1 MLLDRNSYLEIEK
14 ALNNAF
20 IDNNDKDIKPI
31 FSPAFL
37 YNSKEHKTKVITTLL
52 KDLSECDE
60 FFIAVAFITKS
71 GLQLFKETFEELK
84 NRGIKGKILTTDY
97 LTFTD
102 PDALLDIKNNFPNIE
117 VKMYKCLDSSSGFHI
132 KSYVFK
138 KGNIYKLVIGSS
150 NMTDK
155 ALTINEEWNTKLVST
170 QNGEYIKSI
179 KERYDKLFSEA
190 TSLDSYIET
199 YEKIYN
205 EFKSFKEKTLQK
217 SPIFEIFKPNTMQV
231 QFVNNLKKSIENG
244 DKRGLLISATGTGK
258 TYASAFGVRE
268 IKPKKLLFVAHRS
281 QLLLQAISTFHN
293 VLPLKKIAL
302 FTGDNKLNSELKSFV
317 SLYKEGQE
325 FDILFATIETIYKDY
340 NLTKFNKKE
349 FDFIIIDEVHKAGS
363 ETYRKL
369 INYFDPNFL
378 LGMSAT
384 PERTDDASKI
394 YEIFNH
400 NVIYEIRLK
409 DALEY
414 DLLCPFHYYGITDI
428 KGIDDETY
436 SNKDFNKLYSNE
448 RIKYIIKKSEIYGH
462 SGKKLKGL
470 IFVSTKEDGKILE
483 NKLNEFNFKVKFLS
497 GENSNEERESA
508 INLLES
514 DDKNNYLDYIITV
527 DIFNEGVDIPSVN
540 QIIMLRPTISSII
553 FIQQLGRGLR
563 KSNHKDYVVI
573 LDFIG
578 NYENN
583 YMIPRAFSENGS
595 KVDARVVVTSQ
606 YLPGASSIEFDE
618 IAKERIFASIQKAK
632 FDTNKSVKMLVK
644 NLISKLNRIPKC
656 EEFYL
661 LESFDMTR
669 IYPFF
674 DSYYELLLELKNDN
688 FKVLNSLPIF
698 NDKERE
704 LLIFLSADLGQGTR
718 IDDLIFFEELMNRKS
733 INEIASL
740 YNFSSLELL
749 SLTSIFKG
757 KRDTY
762 RKFNYLDEANYLKKD
777 ILELISNNPILKS
790 WILDLIEFYKF
801 RFNEFY
807 KNKYKDYSLSLYEK
821 YSYKDVCRL
830 LNYSKDLTAV
840 IGGYKYNEATNTYP
854 IFINYEKNP
863 KIDQSINYA
872 DSFIN
877 KETFSWESK
886 KNRKLISK
894 DFAPML
900 NKNMNTKFL
909 LFIRKDS
916 NDKESKKFF
925 FLGEIY
931 PTDSLKEVI
940 KESTDEKGKTQKYNY
955 VDIIFKLDKPCRDDI
970 YNYLVSSIKDGE

>member
-1 MLLDRNSYLEIEK
+1 MHLNSDPYLEIEK

-20 IDNNDKDIKPI
+20 IGSDNKDIKSI

-37 YNSKEHKTKVITTLL
+37 YNSKENKTKVITTLL

-102 PDALLDIKNNFPNIE
+102 PDALLDIKNYFPNIE
-117 VKMYKCLDSSSGFHI
+117 VKMYKCLDSNSGFHI

-138 KGNIYKLVIGSS
+138 KGDIYKLVIGSS

-155 ALTINEEWNTKLVST
+155 ALTINEERNTKLVST
-170 QNGEYIKSI
+170 QNGEYIKNI
-179 KERYDKLFSEA
+179 KERYDRLFNEA
-190 TSLDSYIET
+190 TPLDDYIET
-199 YEKIYN
+199 YEKIYS
-205 EFKSFKEKTLQK
+205 EFKAFKEKTLQN
-217 SPIFEIFKPNTMQV
+217 STILEIFKPNTMQI
-231 QFVNNLKKSIENG
+231 QFVNNLKNSINNG

-293 VLPLKKIAL
+293 VLPDKKIAL
-302 FTGDNKLNSELKSFV
+302 FTGDNKLNDELKSFV
-317 SLYKEGQE
+317 SLHKENQE
-325 FDILFATIETIYKDY
+325 YDILFATIETIYKDE
-340 NLTKFNKKE
+340 NLAKFNKKE
-349 FDFIIIDEVHKAGS
+349 FDFIIIDEVHKAGG
-363 ETYRKL
+363 ETYQKL
-369 INYFDPNFL
+369 INYFDPRFL
-378 LGMSAT
+378 LGMSVT

-400 NVIYEIRLK
+400 NIIYEIRLK

-436 SNKDFNKLYSNE
+436 SRKDFNKLYSND
-448 RIKYIIKKSEIYGH
+448 RIKYIIEKTKIYGH

-483 NKLNEFNFKVKFLS
+483 NKLNQFNFKVKFLS
-497 GENSNEERESA
+497 GENSNEERQNA

-563 KSNHKDYVVI
+563 KSNNKDYVVI

-632 FDTNKSVKMLVK
+632 FDTNKSIKMLVK
-644 NLISKLNRIPKC
+644 NLIFKLNRIPKY

-674 DSYYELLLELKNDN
+674 ASYYELLLELKNDN
-688 FKVLNSLPIF
+688 FKILNSLPVF

-704 LLIFLSADLGQGTR
+704 LLISLSADLGQGTR
-718 IDDLIFFEELMNRKS
+718 IDDLIAFEELMNHKSLNEFAS
-733 INEIASL
+733 INKISNQE
-740 YNFSSLELL
+740 FL
-749 SLTSIFKG
+749 SLASIFKG

-762 RKFNYLDEANYLKKD
+762 RKFNYLDDKNYLRKD
-777 ILELISNNPILKS
+777 ILDLINNNPDFKR

-807 KNKYKDYSLSLYEK
+807 KNKYKNYSLSLYEK

-840 IGGYKYNEATNTYP
+840 IGGYKYNEGTNTYP

-877 KETFSWESK
+877 KEIFAWESK
-886 KNRKLISK
+886 KNRKLTSK
-894 DFAPML
+894 DFVPML

-925 FLGEIY
+925 FLGEIS
-931 PTDSLKEVI
+931 PSDNLKEVI
-940 KESTDEKGKTQKYNY
+940 KESKDENGNIQKYNY
-955 VDIIFKLDKPCRDDI
+955 VDVIFKLDKPCRDDI

>member
-1 MLLDRNSYLEIEK
+1 MHLNSDPYLEIEK

-20 IDNNDKDIKPI
+20 IGSDNKDIKSI

-37 YNSKEHKTKVITTLL
+37 YNSKENKTKVITTLL

-117 VKMYKCLDSSSGFHI
+117 VKMYKCLDSNSGFHI

-138 KGNIYKLVIGSS
+138 KGDIYKLVIGSS

-179 KERYDKLFSEA
+179 KERYDRLFNEA
-190 TSLDSYIET
+190 TPLDDYIET
-199 YEKIYN
+199 YEKIYS
-205 EFKSFKEKTLQK
+205 EFKVFKEKTLQN
-217 SPIFEIFKPNTMQV
+217 STILEIFKPNTMQI
-231 QFVNNLKKSIENG
+231 QFVNNLKNSINNG

-293 VLPLKKIAL
+293 VLPDKKIAL
-302 FTGDNKLNSELKSFV
+302 FTGDNKLNDELKSFV
-317 SLYKEGQE
+317 SLYKENQE
-325 FDILFATIETIYKDY
+325 YDILFATIETIYKDE
-340 NLTKFNKKE
+340 NLVKFNKKE

-363 ETYRKL
+363 ETYQKL
-369 INYFDPNFL
+369 INYFDPRFL

-400 NVIYEIRLK
+400 NIIYEIRLK

-436 SNKDFNKLYSNE
+436 SRKDFNKLYSND
-448 RIKYIIKKSEIYGH
+448 RIKYIIEKAKIYGH

-483 NKLNEFNFKVKFLS
+483 KKLNQFNFKVKFLS
-497 GENSNEERESA
+497 GENSNEERQNA

-527 DIFNEGVDIPSVN
+527 DIFNEGVDIPSIN

-563 KSNHKDYVVI
+563 KSNNKDYVVI

-618 IAKERIFASIQKAK
+618 IAKERIFASIQKVK
-632 FDTNKSVKMLVK
+632 FDTNKSIKMLVK
-644 NLISKLNRIPKC
+644 NLISKLNRIPKY

-669 IYPFF
+669 IYRFF
-674 DSYYELLLELKNDN
+674 ASYYELLLELKNDN
-688 FKVLNSLPIF
+688 FKILNSLPNF

-704 LLIFLSADLGQGTR
+704 LLISLGADLGQGTR
-718 IDDLIFFEELMNRKS
+718 IDDLIAFKELTDYKS
-733 INEIASL
+733 LNEFAS
-740 YNFSSLELL
+740 NNDISNQELL

-762 RKFNYLDEANYLKKD
+762 RKFNYLDDKNYLRKD
-777 ILELISNNPILKS
+777 ILDLINNNPDLKR

-807 KNKYKDYSLSLYEK
+807 KNRYKNYSLSLYEK

-840 IGGYKYNEATNTYP
+840 IGGYKYNEDTNTYP

-877 KETFSWESK
+877 KEIFSWESK
-886 KNRKLISK
+886 KNRKLTSK
-894 DFAPML
+894 DFVPML
-900 NKNMNTKFL
+900 
-909 LFIRKDS
+909 
-916 NDKESKKFF
+916 KK
-925 FLGEIY
+925 L
-931 PTDSLKEVI
+931 
-940 KESTDEKGKTQKYNY
+940 
-955 VDIIFKLDKPCRDDI
+955 
-970 YNYLVSSIKDGE
+970 

>member
-1 MLLDRNSYLEIEK
+1 MLLDRNSYSEIEK

-37 YNSKEHKTKVITTLL
+37 YNSKENKTKVITTLL

-102 PDALLDIKNNFPNIE
+102 PDALLDIKNNFPNLE

-170 QNGEYIKSI
+170 QNGEYIKNI

-414 DLLCPFHYYGITDI
+414 DLLCPFH
-428 KGIDDETY
+428 
-436 SNKDFNKLYSNE
+436 
-448 RIKYIIKKSEIYGH
+448 
-462 SGKKLKGL
+462 
-470 IFVSTKEDGKILE
+470 
-483 NKLNEFNFKVKFLS
+483 
-497 GENSNEERESA
+497 
-508 INLLES
+508 
-514 DDKNNYLDYIITV
+514 
-527 DIFNEGVDIPSVN
+527 
-540 QIIMLRPTISSII
+540 
-553 FIQQLGRGLR
+553 
-563 KSNHKDYVVI
+563 
-573 LDFIG
+573 
-578 NYENN
+578 
-583 YMIPRAFSENGS
+583 
-595 KVDARVVVTSQ
+595 
-606 YLPGASSIEFDE
+606 
-618 IAKERIFASIQKAK
+618 
-632 FDTNKSVKMLVK
+632 
-644 NLISKLNRIPKC
+644 
-656 EEFYL
+656 
-661 LESFDMTR
+661 
-669 IYPFF
+669 
-674 DSYYELLLELKNDN
+674 
-688 FKVLNSLPIF
+688 
-698 NDKERE
+698 
-704 LLIFLSADLGQGTR
+704 
-718 IDDLIFFEELMNRKS
+718 
-733 INEIASL
+733 
-740 YNFSSLELL
+740 
-749 SLTSIFKG
+749 
-757 KRDTY
+757 
-762 RKFNYLDEANYLKKD
+762 
-777 ILELISNNPILKS
+777 
-790 WILDLIEFYKF
+790 
-801 RFNEFY
+801 
-807 KNKYKDYSLSLYEK
+807 
-821 YSYKDVCRL
+821 
-830 LNYSKDLTAV
+830 
-840 IGGYKYNEATNTYP
+840 
-854 IFINYEKNP
+854 
-863 KIDQSINYA
+863 
-872 DSFIN
+872 
-877 KETFSWESK
+877 
-886 KNRKLISK
+886 
-894 DFAPML
+894 
-900 NKNMNTKFL
+900 
-909 LFIRKDS
+909 
-916 NDKESKKFF
+916 
-925 FLGEIY
+925 
-931 PTDSLKEVI
+931 
-940 KESTDEKGKTQKYNY
+940 
-955 VDIIFKLDKPCRDDI
+955 
-970 YNYLVSSIKDGE
+970 